1 MQRALQSEVGQV
13 SMEELE
19 VYITPDGLG
28 RAAIVQRA
36 DGLICIYVNW
46 IWAESVQMVS
56 NVQVGGRKSWRDD
69 PTSTDDLYKDAT
81 PESGLYGTIE
91 DARRHITKLPEFS
104 NAALNMSD

>member
-1 MQRALQSEVGQV
+1 MST
-13 SMEELE
+13 EELE

-46 IWAESVQMVS
+46 IWAESARVIS
-56 NVQVGGRKSWRDD
+56 NIRVAGRTSWRDD

-81 PESGLYGTIE
+81 PESGLYGTID
-91 DARRHITKLPEFS
+91 DARRHIAKLPGFS
-104 NAALNMSD
+104 EATMNMSD